1 LFDVAYYVGFYHA
14 RFGCGNQATIET
26 SNSNLQTLTGPC
38 FYATYY
44 GILAPCIILIMLVA
58 PAERLPLWKNT
69 SAKTNKHGRGPV
81 LPVIDQRTN
90 IVYYTLNPEN
100 FQGQ

>member
-1 LFDVAYYVGFYHA
+1 LFDVRYYVGFYHA
-14 RFGCGNQATIET
+14 RFGCGNQATMGT

-58 PAERLPLWKNT
+58 PAERLSLWENT
-69 SAKTNKHGRGPV
+69 SAKTNKDGKDPI
-81 LPVIDQRTN
+81 LAVINRRTD
-90 IVYYTLNPEN
+90 IVYTLNPEN